1 VTLHDSYCLAA
12 GRINVE
18 ANKVFDFSSLWLGWL
33 CGSPGWTVPL
43 VYWRAHRVAAKCAN
57 RGKVKMLSLCI
68 LLFSGF
74 ALIRFAV
81 SQWRAIWIS
90 SANQPLSDSL
100 QLMAGIDAAAISPQ
114 DFGRLLS
121 LCDQLSPEL
130 KTSSPWLNEVSLY
143 YRAIA
148 KLDQFSGSKV
158 PSISVWAA
166 REMQTCARYVAVV
179 LDQNLAMNLDR
190 RLAARAS

>member
-1 VTLHDSYCLAA
+1 
-12 GRINVE
+12 
-18 ANKVFDFSSLWLGWL
+18 
-33 CGSPGWTVPL
+33 
-43 VYWRAHRVAAKCAN
+43 
-57 RGKVKMLSLCI
+57 MLSLCI

-100 QLMAGIDAAAISPQ
+100 QLTAGIDVAAISPQ

-130 KTSSPWLNEVSLY
+130 KESSPWLNEVSLY

-148 KLDQFSGSKV
+148 KLEQ
-158 PSISVWAA
+158 ISAAKLPIISTWAS

>member
-1 VTLHDSYCLAA
+1 
-12 GRINVE
+12 
-18 ANKVFDFSSLWLGWL
+18 
-33 CGSPGWTVPL
+33 
-43 VYWRAHRVAAKCAN
+43 
-57 RGKVKMLSLCI
+57 MLSLCV

-100 QLMAGIDAAAISPQ
+100 QLTAGIDAAAIGPQ
-114 DFGRLLS
+114 EFGRLMN

-130 KTSSPWLNEVSLY
+130 KKSSPWLKEVSLY
-143 YRAIA
+143 YRVIA
-148 KLDQFSGSKV
+148 KLEQISAAKL
-158 PSISVWAA
+158 PSISIWAS

-190 RLAARAS
+190 RL

>member
-1 VTLHDSYCLAA
+1 
-12 GRINVE
+12 
-18 ANKVFDFSSLWLGWL
+18 
-33 CGSPGWTVPL
+33 
-43 VYWRAHRVAAKCAN
+43 
-57 RGKVKMLSLCI
+57 MLSLLI

-100 QLMAGIDAAAISPQ
+100 QLNAGIDAAAIGAG
-114 DFGRLLS
+114 DFGRLMN

-130 KTSSPWLNEVSLY
+130 KKSSPWLKEVSLY

-148 KLDQFSGSKV
+148 KLQQFSGDMV
-158 PSISVWAA
+158 PSISTWATQ
-166 REMQTCARYVAVV
+166 EMRTCARYVAVV
-179 LDQNLAMNLDR
+179 LDQNLSMNLDR
-190 RLAARAS
+190 RLAAQPD